1 MGESMT
7 AAVERV
13 FREESGRVLAT
24 LIRVLGDFQLAEDA
38 LQDAFVR
45 AAQVWPGEGIPE
57 KPAAWI
63 TTVARHRAIDLRR
76 RTRGSPVESRDPS
89 KIPEQGAPSLPAEIE
104 VVPDDQLRLI
114 FTCCHPSLSEST
126 RVALTLRTLGGLT
139 TEEIARAFLSPE
151 PSMAQRL
158 VRAKKKIREANIPYA
173 VPAADD
179 LPERLDAVLSV
190 IYLVFN
196 EGYSATAGPDLVRID
211 LCAHAIRLGRLLA
224 EMMPHE
230 PEALGLLALML
241 LHDAR
246 RPARIDAKGDFVPLE
261 EQDRSLC
268 DARRVEEGIARLDH
282 ALTLRRT
289 GPYQIQAAIAALHAQ
304 AQRAED
310 TDWKQ
315 IGWLYRALYRVW
327 PSPVVKLNYAVSVA
341 MVDGPEKGLAIIDAL
356 SGAEELAGYHLLPAA
371 RADLLRRAGRW
382 AEAVTAYRAALTLVK
397 NDRERAFLERRLRE
411 VDEAANASR

>member
-1 MGESMT
+1 MKAT
-7 AAVERV
+7 VERV

-45 AAQVWPGEGIPE
+45 AAQTWEQEGIPE
-57 KPAAWI
+57 RPAAWL
-63 TTVARHRAIDLRR
+63 TTVARNRAIDVRR
-76 RTRGSPVESRDPS
+76 RARASPIDARDPS
-89 KIPEQGAPSLPAEIE
+89 DLPESAAPLPAYEL

-114 FTCCHPSLSEST
+114 FTCCHPSLSEAT

-151 PSMAQRL
+151 ASMAQRL

-173 VPAADD
+173 VPGADD

-190 IYLVFN
+190 VYLVFN
-196 EGYSATAGPDLVRID
+196 EGYSATAGQDLVRVD

-224 EMMPHE
+224 AMMPTE

-241 LHDAR
+241 LHHAR
-246 RPARIDAKGDFVPLE
+246 RAARIDAGGDFVPLE
-261 EQDRSLC
+261 EQDRALW
-268 DARRVEEGIARLDH
+268 DEERTAEGVAQLDRAILLH
-282 ALTLRRT
+282 RS

-304 AQRAED
+304 ARRADE

-315 IGWLYRALYRVW
+315 IAWLYRALINIW
-327 PSPVVKLNYAVSVA
+327 PSPIVKLNYAVSIA
-341 MVDGPEKGLAIIDAL
+341 MAEGPERGLAMIDAL
-356 SGAEELAGYHLLPAA
+356 PDMEELTDYHLLPAA
-371 RADLLRRAGRW
+371 RADLLRRAGRSR
-382 AEAVTAYRAALTLVK
+382 EAAAAYRTALGLVK
-397 NDRERAFLERRLRE
+397 NARERAYLERRLRE
-411 VDEAANASR
+411 VEGK